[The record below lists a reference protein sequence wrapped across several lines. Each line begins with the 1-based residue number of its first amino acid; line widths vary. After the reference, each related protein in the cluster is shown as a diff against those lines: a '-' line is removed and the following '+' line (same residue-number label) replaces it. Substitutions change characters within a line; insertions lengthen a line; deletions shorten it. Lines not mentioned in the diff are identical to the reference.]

1 MLLVVRL
8 RYTLISM
15 SDLRKQFGKR
25 LKTLRLQ
32 AGYTQEKLAEEVG
45 ISVDFLSLMER
56 GINAPSFDNIEK
68 LANSLGIS
76 IQELFEFKGND

>member
-1 MLLVVRL
+1 
-8 RYTLISM
+8 M

-25 LKTLRLQ
+25 LKRLRLQ

-56 GINAPSFDNIEK
+56 GINAPSFDNLEK

>member
-1 MLLVVRL
+1 MLLVARL
-8 RYTLISM
+8 RYTLIGM

-45 ISVDFLSLMER
+45 ISVDFLSLIER
-56 GINAPSFDNIEK
+56 GINAPSFDNLEK
-68 LANSLGIS
+68 LANSLGVS
-76 IQELFEFKGND
+76 IRELFELSSND